1 VTNKNNLA
9 YILLFLATLFW
20 SGNFLVGK
28 FASQY
33 QIPPFSLNFYRWLC
47 AWLILAPFTIQ
58 EILKKRNYILKNY
71 KYYTVLGITS
81 VTIFNSIVYYS
92 LNFTQVISGVLM
104 ISTIPVM
111 IIFISSILKIEKTN
125 IFQILGVSFSFIG
138 VVLIITKANFEILMN
153 LDFNKGDITMVFGML
168 SWATYSA
175 LLKKKKHEL
184 SQLTLLEVVISFG
197 FIFLIPIY
205 FIEYQMGFTISPNR
219 NFFIILF
226 YVVLFPGLA
235 SFIFWIKGVSIIGAN
250 RSGVFLHM
258 MPILSAIMA
267 MIIFNEKF
275 MFYHMLGAIF
285 ILIGILLSNRKTI
298 NA

>member
-1 VTNKNNLA
+1 MINKNNLA
-9 YILLFLATLFW
+9 YILLFFATLFW
-20 SGNFLVGK
+20 SGNFIVGK
-28 FASQY
+28 FASYY
-33 QIPPFSLNFYRWLC
+33 QIPPFSLNFYRWLF

-58 EILKKRNYILKNY
+58 EILLKKNYILKNY
-71 KYYTVLGITS
+71 KYYTILGITS

-111 IIFISSILKIEKTN
+111 IIFISSVLKIEKTN
-125 IFQILGVSFSFIG
+125 IFQLLGVSFSFIG
-138 VVLIITKANFEILMN
+138 VVLIITKANLEILIN
-153 LDFNKGDITMVFGML
+153 LDFNRGDITMVVGML

-197 FIFLIPIY
+197 FFFLIPIY
-205 FIEYQMGFTISPNR
+205 LIEYQMGFR
-219 NFFIILF
+219 IILDKNF
-226 YVVLFPGLA
+226 ITVLTYVVLFPGLA
-235 SFIFWIKGVSIIGAN
+235 SFIFWIKGISLIGAN

-275 MFYHMLGAIF
+275 MFYHMLGALF
-285 ILIGILLSNRKTI
+285 ILTGILLSNKK
-298 NA
+298 N